1 MIFKG
6 ELTLYFDGDD
16 VKGEFLEAHDLDEN
30 DYNNVDKVK
39 PALINE
45 VYSWLECMNIG
56 VDLKLKEVDEN
67 E

>member
-6 ELTLYFDGDD
+6 E
-16 VKGEFLEAHDLDEN
+16 FLDAHDLEEN

-39 PALINE
+39 PALVSE

-56 VDLKLKEVDEN
+56 VDLKLEEVKE
-67 E
+67 

>member
-16 VKGEFLEAHDLDEN
+16 VKGEFLDAHDLEEK
-30 DYNNVDKVK
+30 DYSNVDKVK
-39 PALINE
+39 PALISE

-56 VDLKLKEVDEN
+56 VDLKLEEVKK
-67 E
+67 

>member
-16 VKGEFLEAHDLDEN
+16 VKGEFLEAHDLEEN

-39 PALINE
+39 PALVSE

-56 VDLKLKEVDEN
+56 VDLKLEEVKE
-67 E
+67 

>member
-16 VKGEFLEAHDLDEN
+16 VKGEFLDAHDLEEN

-39 PALINE
+39 PALISE

-56 VDLKLKEVDEN
+56 VDLKLEEVE

>member
-16 VKGEFLEAHDLDEN
+16 VKGEFLEAHDLEEN

-39 PALINE
+39 PALVSE

-56 VDLKLKEVDEN
+56 VDLKLEEVE

>member
-6 ELTLYFDGDD
+6 ELTLYFEGDD
-16 VKGEFLEAHDLDEN
+16 VKGEFLEAHDLEEN

-39 PALINE
+39 PALISE

-56 VDLKLKEVDEN
+56 VDLKLEEVE

>member
-16 VKGEFLEAHDLDEN
+16 VKGEFLDAHDLEEN

-39 PALINE
+39 PALVSE

-56 VDLKLKEVDEN
+56 VDLKLEEVE

>member
-16 VKGEFLEAHDLDEN
+16 VKGEFLDAHDLEEN

-39 PALINE
+39 PALVSE

-56 VDLKLKEVDEN
+56 VDLKLEEVKE
-67 E
+67 